1 MAKRRNVILSEDED
15 EEPAPAPPPPPPRKA
30 PAPARPA
37 ASRAPPP
44 TATADDEDF
53 LDDDQDD
60 IGRERGIARSRDK
73 GKGRAIDDDED
84 GPMLPPAN
92 GASAA
97 ARKRKHQAANQDGSY
112 AWEAEY
118 SRSWDVVREDEEGS
132 LASALNEF
140 VERAKRRRT
149 TRDTS
154 SIQRGI
160 IRHLYLVLDL
170 SHSMLERDMRPSRL
184 ELTLQYARAFIGEF
198 FDQNPISQVAIIG
211 TRNGI
216 AERISPLS
224 SASCRG

>member
-1 MAKRRNVILSEDED
+1 M
-15 EEPAPAPPPPPPRKA
+15 
-30 PAPARPA
+30 
-37 ASRAPPP
+37 
-44 TATADDEDF
+44 ATADDEAF
-53 LDDDQDD
+53 LDDDDD
-60 IGRERGIARSRDK
+60 GVGRERGIARRRDK
-73 GKGRAIDDDED
+73 GKGRALDDDED

-92 GASAA
+92 GGSAA

-132 LASALNEF
+132 LAAALSDF

-149 TRDTS
+149 QRDTS

-170 SHSMLERDMRPSRL
+170 SQSMLERDMRPSRL

-224 SASCRG
+224 SASAV